1 MSIGLPTATTLSTLA
16 LVGATAL
23 TAPVAAAV
31 PECVNTGPRTTQCE
45 TSGSTQ
51 IVTTPPETNNGRP
64 YGGWGYG
71 GWGYGGW
78 GNGGLIIGLGI

>member
-1 MSIGLPTATTLSTLA
+1 M
-16 LVGATAL
+16 
-23 TAPVAAAV
+23 
-31 PECVNTGPRTTQCE
+31 NTGPRTTQCE